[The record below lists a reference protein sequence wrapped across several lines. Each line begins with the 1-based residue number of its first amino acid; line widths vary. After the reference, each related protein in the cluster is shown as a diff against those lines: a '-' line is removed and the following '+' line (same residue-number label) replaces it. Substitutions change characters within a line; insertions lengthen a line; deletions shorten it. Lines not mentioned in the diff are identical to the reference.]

1 MIGVRQLLK
10 FQSPSAEFSL
20 TSAFRESN
28 VLAGSRFRLA
38 VSTSVPGGDS
48 EQLPEMSGGLRMHG
62 PGGTPPA
69 VIVLA
74 EGPTDARRESVLD
87 VANSAFRQTLPT
99 RIFDCGLTGNR
110 PYVNRPEDVA
120 VARRNCL
127 ASGRAAAGSVT
138 PHRHQADDAV
148 PARLTFQWAF
158 RPYSPQR
165 VFRSSPRVG

>member
-20 TSAFRESN
+20 TSAFHEFN

-38 VSTSVPGGDS
+38 VSTSVPEGGS

-62 PGGTPPA
+62 PGSTPPA
-69 VIVLA
+69 VMVLA

-110 PYVNRPEDVA
+110 PYFNRKSEYCVRRSNWSFEILPSLDSRHFPEHSLSFDEVR
-120 VARRNCL
+120 VRTTSARH
-127 ASGRAAAGSVT
+127 GR
-138 PHRHQADDAV
+138 Q
-148 PARLTFQWAF
+148 
-158 RPYSPQR
+158 
-165 VFRSSPRVG
+165 